1 MIINKFILHIFH
13 CLVQSTW
20 KPYACVSLQFF
31 RRSRF
36 TDENFLDFD
45 LVARNRRRWN
55 TTVSP
60 TMNRNRLRLISSPPL
75 PPFFPRLG
83 IIFIKKNSRANLLP
97 QKKRYTTLKKKEGK
111 KEEVLST
118 VPRSPLQLCTWPRR
132 DREHVP
138 RAFISSCPRNNT
150 TKTIPFFNV
159 PISPL
164 LERNTDVCDRFVEFG
179 WLPSREEK
187 WFDEILKKIIG
198 V

>member
-13 CLVQSTW
+13 CLVYLETVCL
-20 KPYACVSLQFF
+20 CVSSILSSKSLHGREFLGLWSRGQKSSTMKYDRIPDDEQKQTPLNFF
-31 RRSRF
+31 PS
-36 TDENFLDFD
+36 
-45 LVARNRRRWN
+45 
-55 TTVSP
+55 
-60 TMNRNRLRLISSPPL
+60 SSP
-75 PPFFPRLG
+75 F
-83 IIFIKKNSRANLLP
+83 LP
-97 QKKRYTTLKKKEGK
+97 QTRHYFYQEKFASQPPPAKKKDIPRWKKKERK

-187 WFDEILKKIIG
+187 WFDEILKKIIS